1 VSLKTTIAGT
11 VLVII
16 GSVLV
21 ILAAFLDQVS
31 VHIYLIVPVV
41 VLRGP
46 LGITSVLLI
55 FIGST
60 LLVLGR
66 FHTHFLKEVG
76 RERSDRPISHRSS
89 DEVTSGTIET
99 GGVLF
104 LGPIPF
110 FFGSSKWKDRLPSWW
125 VLFLLG
131 SIMFIFLASISILM
145 VILYGS

>member
-31 VHIYLIVPVV
+31 VHIFLIIPVV

-46 LGITSVLLI
+46 LGIISVLLI
-55 FIGST
+55 FIGSA
-60 LLVLGR
+60 LFVLGR
-66 FHTHFLKEVG
+66 FHIHGLKEVG
-76 RERSDRPISHRSS
+76 RGRSDRPISHSCS
-89 DEVTSGTIET
+89 DEEASGTIET

-110 FFGSSKWKDRLPSWW
+110 FFGNNKWKESLPSWW
-125 VLFLLG
+125 VLLLLG
-131 SIMFIFLASISILM
+131 SIIFIFIISISILM